1 VQPPAAFYR
10 PGSYQPWESAGFL
23 MRRVLSSIL
32 QLADAQLAEQD
43 LTYVQWLPLYKLL
56 LCSDTRSST
65 LAKDLGMDPASVTR
79 ALDRIEAKGCCARA
93 LHHRP
98 ARGASG
104 AHRGGTRAS
113 PPRCPRC

>member
-1 VQPPAAFYR
+1 MSLSPDDPRRTAGTWCRAAPAAFYR

-65 LAKDLGMDPASVTR
+65 LAVIWAWTR
-79 ALDRIEAKGCCARA
+79 LR
-93 LHHRP
+93 
-98 ARGASG
+98 
-104 AHRGGTRAS
+104 
-113 PPRCPRC
+113 